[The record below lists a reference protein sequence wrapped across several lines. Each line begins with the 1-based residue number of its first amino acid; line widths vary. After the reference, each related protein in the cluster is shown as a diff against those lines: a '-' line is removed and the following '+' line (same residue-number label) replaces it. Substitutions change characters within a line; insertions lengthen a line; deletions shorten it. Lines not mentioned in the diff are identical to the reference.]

1 MGSEPLVKS
10 PKANFGGKL
19 NKSSNEKNMTKSGSK
34 RSVQLPNA
42 SEIEL
47 LQRLLDVSPERLRFM
62 KKAIERVESMSPE
75 QKKNIKERLSKLR
88 NLPPHIRTREIGKLR
103 SRHEKL
109 NKYWKGLDYEKR
121 KLEIAEFQS
130 LTSSEKDNYLKLIK
144 NK

>member
-75 QKKNIKERLSKLR
+75 QKKNIKERLSKPR
-88 NLPPHIRTREIGKLR
+88 RYIQDHAYW
-103 SRHEKL
+103 HEEAQGRGHTGYSK
-109 NKYWKGLDYEKR
+109 
-121 KLEIAEFQS
+121 
-130 LTSSEKDNYLKLIK
+130 
-144 NK
+144 